1 MFVINRG
8 FSDYNSI
15 AFSREVDGVLYG
27 AKAEKMDGAV
37 EVHRIRVLNVGPNY
51 RMPDHKTRIKY
62 MKARLMAILTILLL
76 GVGAWMMPYKNV
88 NCCFIAVA
96 VIVAVDAMLY
106 HCSIAKFLERFWFRF
121 SISSASSNRKHC
133 AEHKAINAYH
143 KLKRI
148 PTVLE
153 VKKASR
159 FSAKCGDVRN
169 IGCVQALI
177 VFGFM
182 GMILNLIG
190 VTDTKVIFLYFVT
203 CGIYAMIYDHDLYK
217 YLGWFSLEKPTDAE
231 IQMAIS
237 ALELY
242 DQFQSELA
250 ENKENA
256 LKNLEDVFYDESEA
270 KDE

>member
-27 AKAEKMDGAV
+27 AKAEKVDGAV
-37 EVHRIRVLNVGPNY
+37 DVHRIRVLNVGPNY
-51 RMPDHKTRIKY
+51 RIPDHKTRIKY
-62 MKARLMAILTILLL
+62 IKARLMAILTILLL

-96 VIVAVDAMLY
+96 AIVAVDAMLY
-106 HCSIAKFLERFWFRF
+106 HCSIVKFLERFWFRL
-121 SISSASSNRKHC
+121 SASSSSSNRKHC

-148 PTVLE
+148 PTMLE

-177 VFGFM
+177 VFGLM

-203 CGIYAMIYDHDLYK
+203 CGIYAMIYDQDLYK
-217 YLGWFSLEKPTDAE
+217 YLGWFSLEKPNDAE

-242 DQFQSELA
+242 DKFQSELA
-250 ENKENA
+250 ENKDKA
-256 LKNLEDVFYDESEA
+256 LENLEDVFYDASEA
-270 KDE
+270 NDE